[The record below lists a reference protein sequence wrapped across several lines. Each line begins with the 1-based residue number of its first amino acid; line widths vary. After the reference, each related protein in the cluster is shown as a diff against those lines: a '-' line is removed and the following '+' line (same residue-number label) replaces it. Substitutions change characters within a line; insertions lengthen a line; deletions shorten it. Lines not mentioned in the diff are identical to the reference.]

1 MIEKKDV
8 DILDKTN
15 ALSVVNLY
23 EIVVINH
30 NEISF
35 DKYLKL
41 GYNKNLRSKS
51 G

>member
-41 GYNKNLRSKS
+41 GYNKNLRSKR